1 MHASLHC
8 CPSSTLKADPLA
20 SSSLQPGDLVG
31 VQESKGNQLAV
42 VESLQGSKA
51 RLKLGFDRKSVVL
64 PQRQLNL
71 LCPLPSG
78 ADLPDGLGA
87 SPWHLKAE
95 NVHPSCLDRR
105 SWGSAWLLL
114 QEADETVEIDFFS
127 DLVCGGS
134 SPSQL
139 ALCWLALMGPQLW
152 FRYKQDQITAR
163 SATELKQLRR
173 QQRLKTLE
181 QQKEQRWKQL
191 LSNRQ
196 QVDLPSLPQTLR
208 DRFEQLRD
216 LISGSLEFA
225 QLERVVQQSL
235 VGLGLD
241 PDRAELRLLLVD
253 LGLWDPHQL
262 ASMAG
267 TTWSSGFSPALLE
280 EAERLVELN
289 ESELP
294 GDSERIDLCHQRCVT
309 IDDEDTRDIDDGIA
323 LERRDDGSQRVWIHI
338 ADPGRLIE
346 AGSALDLEARR
357 RGSSLYLAKGN
368 LPMFPECLSTG
379 PFSLRARKRTAA
391 WSIWAELSSDGEL
404 GDHGIQRSWVQPT
417 YRLSYEDADELI
429 ELAPPEDTDL
439 AELDALLSRR
449 RDCRVRHGALL
460 MDLPEG
466 RIRCRDG
473 QPSLEVSEPGRSRQ
487 MVAEAM
493 ILAGAVVARFA
504 EINDLA
510 LPFRSQLAADLPPSS
525 ELDAL
530 PDGAVRFAAIKRCL
544 SRGIMGTQPAAHFS
558 LGLASY
564 AQATSPIRRYGDLVV
579 QRQLQALLSS
589 KESGEGSREEPLD
602 RDDLQALL
610 NDFDAA
616 VREGI
621 GISREDQRHWQQVWF
636 EHHGKEQWAAQ
647 FLRWLRPQDQ
657 LGLVRIDD
665 LAMDVA
671 AECPR
676 DSEPGEGLLI
686 TVQHVDSA
694 RDQLRLVASAH

>member
-1 MHASLHC
+1 
-8 CPSSTLKADPLA
+8 
-20 SSSLQPGDLVG
+20 
-31 VQESKGNQLAV
+31 
-42 VESLQGSKA
+42 
-51 RLKLGFDRKSVVL
+51 
-64 PQRQLNL
+64 
-71 LCPLPSG
+71 
-78 ADLPDGLGA
+78 
-87 SPWHLKAE
+87 
-95 NVHPSCLDRR
+95 
-105 SWGSAWLLL
+105 
-114 QEADETVEIDFFS
+114 
-127 DLVCGGS
+127 
-134 SPSQL
+134 
-139 ALCWLALMGPQLW
+139 
-152 FRYKQDQITAR
+152 
-163 SATELKQLRR
+163 LRR
-173 QQRLKTLE
+173 QNRLKVLE

-191 LSNRQ
+191 LSARQ
-196 QVDLPSLPQTLR
+196 QLDLATIPQALR
-208 DRFEQLRD
+208 DRLEQLKD
-216 LISGSLEFA
+216 LVSGSIEFA

-235 VGLGLD
+235 VGLRLD
-241 PDRAELRLLLVD
+241 QDRSDLRLLLVD

-267 TTWSSGFSPALLE
+267 TTWSSGFSPALIE
-280 EAERLVELN
+280 EAERLLELN
-289 ESELP
+289 ASERP
-294 GDSERIDLCHQRCVT
+294 GDAERIDLCHQRCVT

-323 LERRDDGSQRVWIHI
+323 LERRDDGSQRLWIHI

-346 AGSALDLEARR
+346 TDSALDLEARR

-379 PFSLRARKRTAA
+379 PFSLRARMRTAA
-391 WSIWAELSSDGEL
+391 WSIWAELNSNGEL

-417 YRLSYEDADELI
+417 YRLSYDDADELI

-439 AELDALLSRR
+439 SELDALLSQRR
-449 RDCRVRHGALL
+449 NCRVRNGALL

-466 RIRCRDG
+466 RIRCREG

-493 ILAGAVVARFA
+493 ILAGAVVARYA
-504 EINDLA
+504 EVHDLA
-510 LPFRSQLAADLPPSS
+510 LPFRSQLPADLPPSS

-544 SRGIMGTQPAAHFS
+544 SRGLMGTQPAAHFS

-579 QRQLQALLSS
+579 QRQLHAQLS
-589 KESGEGSREEPLD
+589 GEEPLE
-602 RDDLQALL
+602 RDALQTLIS
-610 NDFDAA
+610 DFDAA

-636 EHHGKEQWAAQ
+636 EHHQKDQWSAQ

-676 DSEPGEGLLI
+676 DSEPGEGMI
-686 TVQHVDSA
+686 VTVQHVDSM
-694 RDQLRLVASAH
+694 RDQLRLLASAH